1 MSDCKGVWKGCACV
15 ACRELRLR
23 SQQRR
28 LETRRR
34 CWLFVID
41 QLPRLRQLGVLTVR
55 DLQKVEVEVHGLLE
69 EACKVNG
76 EPLAAACDS
85 KTPEVRALYALFGAA
100 TCARMY
106 HGWPR
111 DGQPDP
117 FLQAEVSEAAR
128 WLRVAMYSEG
138 VADAHDPVSCA

>member
-1 MSDCKGVWKGCACV
+1 M
-15 ACRELRLR
+15 
-23 SQQRR
+23 
-28 LETRRR
+28 
-34 CWLFVID
+34 
-41 QLPRLRQLGVLTVR
+41 TVR
-55 DLQKVEVEVHGLLE
+55 DLQRVEVEAHGLLE
-69 EACKVNG
+69 EACKEYG
-76 EPLAAACDS
+76 EPRAAACNS
-85 KTPEVRALYALFGAA
+85 RRPEIRALYHLFGAA

-111 DGQPDP
+111 DGHP

>member
-1 MSDCKGVWKGCACV
+1 M
-15 ACRELRLR
+15 RLR
-23 SQQRR
+23 SEQRR
-28 LETRRR
+28 AETRRR
-34 CWLFVID
+34 CWQFVMD
-41 QLPRLRQLGVLTVR
+41 QLPRLRQPGVLTVR

-69 EACKVNG
+69 EACRVLTD
-76 EPLAAACDS
+76 EPYAEACYS
-85 KTPEVRALYALFGAA
+85 KRPEIRALYHLFGAA
-100 TCARMY
+100 TCARMC

-128 WLRVAMYSEG
+128 WLRVAMYSGG